1 MRKNYVITWLYLA
14 KSFMKTNSKLIVTLF
29 LGVLMGALDISIVG
43 PAIPSIEKSM
53 HVPDHAIGWIFSIYV
68 LFNLVGISLFARL
81 SDIFG
86 RRSIY
91 MLAVFLFAIGS
102 LWVGFSNNFT
112 QLLIGRSIQGFGA
125 SGIFPVAAAVI
136 GDKFPVE
143 QRGKM
148 LGLIGMVF
156 GIAFIIGPVF
166 AGTILHFASWNLLFF
181 INIPIAIYLLISSY
195 RNLPYKPTS
204 NVFKLD
210 WKGIVLLGLFL
221 SSFSIALNGVNTS
234 DLLGSVK
241 SSRFLILLG
250 FAVLTAIIFVWI
262 ERKETQPIL
271 SLQYFKKTQVVIAS
285 LLSIGTGFF
294 QALFTFLPK
303 LAVGALKV
311 TPAKASFLL
320 IPAVIATAA
329 GAPIFGRM
337 LDKAGSRIVIMLAM
351 IFMTIGFTL
360 AYFLTESFY
369 LFYVAGIFVGLSLS
383 ILSGSALRYIVLNE
397 VPPAERASGQ
407 GLVTIFISTGQMVS
421 ATILGSIIASS
432 TTMVTGYKNSFLFLL
447 LTSVLLLFASN
458 FLKRKSQSPK

>member
-1 MRKNYVITWLYLA
+1 
-14 KSFMKTNSKLIVTLF
+14 MKTNSGLIATLF

-53 HVPDHAIGWIFSIYV
+53 HVPDYSIGWIFSIYV
-68 LFNLVGISLFARL
+68 LFNLVGISLFAKL

-86 RRSIY
+86 RRMIY
-91 MLAVFLFAIGS
+91 MLAVSIFAIGS
-102 LWVGFSNNFT
+102 LWVGFSTNFSE
-112 QLLIGRSIQGFGA
+112 LLIGRSIQGFGA

-166 AGTILHFASWNLLFF
+166 AGVILHFASWSLLFF
-181 INIPIAIYLLISSY
+181 INIPIAVYLLFSSY
-195 RNLPYKPTS
+195 KHLPFTPTS
-204 NVFKLD
+204 QVFKLD
-210 WKGIVLLGLFL
+210 WKGVVSLAMFL
-221 SSFSIALNGVNTS
+221 SFFSIAVNGVNTS
-234 DLLGSVK
+234 DLSGSLS
-241 SSRFLILLG
+241 SSRFLALIAAAILSGITFIL
-250 FAVLTAIIFVWI
+250 V

-271 SLQYFKKTQVVIAS
+271 NLQYFKKLQIIIAG

-303 LAVGALKV
+303 LAVGALRV
-311 TPAKASFLL
+311 SPAKASFLL

-329 GAPIFGRM
+329 GAPVFGRM
-337 LDKAGSRIVIMLAM
+337 LDRAGSRLVIMLAM
-351 IFMTIGFTL
+351 IFMIFGFTL
-360 AYFLTESFY
+360 AYLLTDSFF
-369 LFYVAGIFVGLSLS
+369 LFYIAGIFVGLSLS

-397 VPPAERASGQ
+397 VPPTDRASGQ

-421 ATILGSIIASS
+421 ATILGSIIASNTS
-432 TTMVTGYKNSFLFLL
+432 LINGYKNSFLFLL
-447 LTSVLLLFASN
+447 SISVLLLIAST
-458 FLKRKSQSPK
+458 FLKRKIQLSR